1 MKTEQMSA
9 SSEILDCQTERATR
23 KTATVKFI
31 ICSLIGVLFFLTPI
45 FWDGEWTIGIG
56 VLASLLKS
64 VISATTL
71 PTVAYIL
78 VTFSAVMTLIVGVF
92 KPNRIVSDGYLASL
106 FYPTKI
112 WFVLRIIGG
121 VFVNFIYWQVGP
133 EWVYSSNTGGLI
145 LNDLNPVLIPFF
157 LFAMLLLPFLVD
169 YGLMEFVGILLSRV
183 FQKVFRL
190 PGRVAIDAMA
200 SWLGSSAVGVI
211 ITSQQYERGFYSAR
225 QAAVAA
231 TNFSVAS
238 IAFSLLIVSFLN
250 VTHLFLQFY
259 AVVIVTALVLAIV
272 MPRIPPLS
280 WKKDHYLVEGNSA
293 SELIPA
299 NIPLARW
306 AVSQAID
313 KAERAPSISQSFCRS
328 VFVLLDVYMG
338 LLPLM
343 FAIGTFALAISE
355 YTEIF
360 TYLSFP
366 FIYYLELLG
375 IPEAAKAAPTMLVG
389 FADMFLPAVLGNAI
403 ESELTRFVIACVS
416 VVQIIYLTEVGAL
429 ILRSKIPLNIFELLM
444 IFLVRTI
451 IALPIIA
458 GFAHFVIFT

>member
-1 MKTEQMSA
+1 MKTNGA
-9 SSEILDCQTERATR
+9 STTGEIRVCQNTQAPR
-23 KTATVKFI
+23 KTALIKFI

-64 VISATTL
+64 VISENTL

-78 VTFSAVMTLIVGVF
+78 VTFSAVMTLLVGIF
-92 KPNRIVSDGYLASL
+92 KPSRIVTDSYLSSL
-106 FYPTKI
+106 FYPSKI
-112 WFVLRIIGG
+112 WFILRIIGG
-121 VFVNFIYWQVGP
+121 IFVNFIYWQVGP

-169 YGLMEFVGILLSRV
+169 YGLMEFVGILLSKV

-250 VTHLFLQFY
+250 ITHLFLPFY
-259 AVVIVTALVLAIV
+259 AVVVVTALSLAMI
-272 MPRIPPLS
+272 MPRLPPLS
-280 WKKDHYLVEGNSA
+280 RKKDHYLVEGNA
-293 SELIPA
+293 STELIPKG
-299 NIPLARW
+299 ISLPKW
-306 AVSQAID
+306 AVSQAVN
-313 KAERAPSISQSFCRS
+313 KAERAPSISKSLFRS
-328 VFVLLDVYMG
+328 LFVLLDVYMG

-355 YTEIF
+355 YTPIF
-360 TYLSFP
+360 TYLSYP
-366 FIYYLELLG
+366 FIYYLDLLA
-375 IPEAAKAAPTMLVG
+375 ISEAAKAAPTMLVG
-389 FADMFLPAVLGNAI
+389 FADMFLPAVLGHAI

-429 ILRSKIPLNIFELLM
+429 ILRSKIPLNFLELLM
-444 IFLVRTI
+444 IFLIRTI

-458 GFAHFVIFT
+458 FFAHFVVF

>member
-1 MKTEQMSA
+1 MRKDELSA
-9 SSEILDCQTERATR
+9 SSTLLECQTESATQ
-23 KTATVKFI
+23 KKAFVKFA
-31 ICSLIGVLFFLTPI
+31 ICSLIGVLSFLTPI

-64 VISATTL
+64 VISTNTL

-78 VTFSAVMTLIVGVF
+78 VTFSAVVTLLVGIF
-92 KPNRIVSDGYLASL
+92 KPNKVVTDSYLASL
-106 FYPTKI
+106 FYPTRI
-112 WFVLRIIGG
+112 WFILRIIGG

-133 EWVYSSNTGGLI
+133 EWVYSNSTGGLI

-169 YGLMEFVGILLSRV
+169 YGLMEFVGVLLSRI
-183 FQKVFRL
+183 FQKIFKL

-250 VTHLFLQFY
+250 VAHLFLPFY
-259 AVVIVTALVLAIV
+259 AVVVVTALALAII
-272 MPRIPPLS
+272 MPRLPPLS
-280 WKKDHYLVEGNSA
+280 RKKDLYLVAGNASA
-293 SELIPA
+293 ELIPEDVSL
-299 NIPLARW
+299 PKW
-306 AVSQAID
+306 AVSQAIN
-313 KAERAPSISQSFCRS
+313 KAAHAPTVSKSLFRS
-328 VFVLLDVYMG
+328 LFVLFDVYMG

-355 YTEIF
+355 YTSIF
-360 TYLSFP
+360 TYLSYP
-366 FIYYLELLG
+366 FIYYLDFLG

-389 FADMFLPAVLGNAI
+389 FADMFLPAVLGHSI

-429 ILRSKIPLNIFELLM
+429 ILRSKIPLNIFELLS
-444 IFLVRTI
+444 IFLIRTV

-458 GFAHFVIFT
+458 LLARFIVF

>member
-1 MKTEQMSA
+1 MKADDLSA
-9 SSEILDCQTERATR
+9 SSEILECQDARTFR
-23 KTATVKFI
+23 KTALVKFI
-31 ICSLIGVLFFLTPI
+31 ICSIIGVLFFLTPI

-64 VISATTL
+64 VISTNTL
-71 PTVAYIL
+71 LTVAYIL
-78 VTFSAVMTLIVGVF
+78 VTFSAISTLIVGIF
-92 KPNRIVSDGYLASL
+92 KPTRIVTDSYLSSL
-106 FYPTKI
+106 FYPTKV
-112 WFVLRIIGG
+112 WFILRIIGG
-121 VFVNFIYWQVGP
+121 IFVNFIYWQIGP
-133 EWVYSSNTGGLI
+133 EWVYSNNTGGLI

-183 FQKVFRL
+183 FHKIFRL

-225 QAAVAA
+225 QAFVAA

-250 VTHLFLQFY
+250 ITHLFLQFY
-259 AVVIVTALVLAIV
+259 AVVVVTALSLAMI

-280 WKKDHYLVEGNSA
+280 RKKDTYIIEGNSA
-293 SELIPA
+293 SEMIPQG
-299 NIPLARW
+299 ISLPKW
-306 AVSQAID
+306 AVSQAVD
-313 KAERAPSISQSFCRS
+313 KAERAPSIPKSLFRS
-328 VFVLLDVYMG
+328 IFVLLDVYMG

-343 FAIGTFALAISE
+343 FAIGTIALAISE
-355 YTEIF
+355 YTPIF
-360 TYLSFP
+360 TYLSYP

-389 FADMFLPAVLGNAI
+389 FADMFLPAVLGHAI

-429 ILRSKIPLNIFELLM
+429 ILRSQIPLNFLELLM
-444 IFLVRTI
+444 IFLIRTI

-458 GFAHFVIFT
+458 FFAHFVIF